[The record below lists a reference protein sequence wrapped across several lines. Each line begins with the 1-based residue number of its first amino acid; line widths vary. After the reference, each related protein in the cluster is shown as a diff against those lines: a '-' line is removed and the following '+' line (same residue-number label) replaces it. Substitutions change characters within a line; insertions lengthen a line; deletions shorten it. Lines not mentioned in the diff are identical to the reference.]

1 MTVKALKQ
9 AFGQDLVVMTDVCLC
24 AYTDTGHCGV
34 NHGAEIVND
43 PSVAA
48 LARMAVAHAEAGA
61 DIVAPSDMMDGRI
74 RAMREALEA
83 AGLPNT
89 GILSYA
95 IKHAGA
101 YYGPFREA
109 ADSSPKFGDRRSY
122 QMDPRNAR
130 EGAAGRACWT
140 WKRAPTRSWSSRP
153 CPTSTSSGGCGNRPC
168 APSPPTTP
176 PRNTV
181 RSRPPPGWAGWTKPT
196 CSGSTSSPSAAP
208 ARTGSSP
215 TRLAKPFKST
225 GSDMENANDTLFQE
239 ALTHFPG
246 GVSSPVRAFRAVG
259 GTPKFFRK
267 AWGARFED
275 EEGRRYVDLCMSWG
289 PLILGHAVPEVLAAA
304 REAMEEGLTFGA
316 PSRRE
321 IILARRIKTMVP
333 FVEKMRFVSSGTE
346 AVMSA
351 LRAARGF
358 TGRDRVIK
366 FEGCYHGHCDGML
379 VKAGS
384 GLVTFGEPSSAGVP
398 KAFADLT
405 TVIPLDDLEA
415 LEPVFAKQGG
425 ELAAVIIE
433 PIPANNGLLVQDLAF
448 LQRLRELCTGNGTVL
463 IFDEVIS
470 GFRVAPGGAAE
481 LFGITPD
488 LVTYGKIIGGGMPVG
503 LYGGRKD
510 IMAVISPD
518 GPVYQAGTLSGNPV
532 AMAAGLATL
541 EKPPP
546 TCTATWSTRAPAGPP
561 PSRRSPGCTRPGWAA

>member
-1 MTVKALKQ
+1 
-9 AFGQDLVVMTDVCLC
+9 
-24 AYTDTGHCGV
+24 
-34 NHGAEIVND
+34 
-43 PSVAA
+43 
-48 LARMAVAHAEAGA
+48 
-61 DIVAPSDMMDGRI
+61 
-74 RAMREALEA
+74 
-83 AGLPNT
+83 
-89 GILSYA
+89 
-95 IKHAGA
+95 
-101 YYGPFREA
+101 
-109 ADSSPKFGDRRSY
+109 
-122 QMDPRNAR
+122 
-130 EGAAGRACWT
+130 
-140 WKRAPTRSWSSRP
+140 
-153 CPTSTSSGGCGNRPC
+153 
-168 APSPPTTP
+168 
-176 PRNTV
+176 
-181 RSRPPPGWAGWTKPT
+181 
-196 CSGSTSSPSAAP
+196 
-208 ARTGSSP
+208 
-215 TRLAKPFKST
+215 
-225 GSDMENANDTLFQE
+225 MENANDTLFQE

-358 TGRDRVIK
+358 TRRDRVIK
-366 FEGCYHGHCDGML
+366 FDGCYHGHSDGML

-398 KAFADLT
+398 KGYADLT
-405 TVIPLDDLEA
+405 TVLPLDDLEA
-415 LEPVFAKQGG
+415 LEQAFAQLGG
-425 ELAAVIIE
+425 QLAAVIIE
-433 PIPANNGLLVQDLAF
+433 PIPANNGLLIQDLGF
-448 LQRLRELCTGNGTVL
+448 LQRLRELCTRNGTVL

-470 GFRVAPGGAAE
+470 GFRVAAGGAAE

-541 EKPPP
+541 EKLTPNLYRDLEHKGARWA
-546 TCTATWSTRAPAGPP
+546 TAFEKIPGLCAPRVGSLLWPLFQPGVKRADRIESGAIAKFNRMHGLMLEQGVYLP
-561 PSRRSPGCTRPGWAA
+561 PSGFEVAFLSAAHGDEELAHFERAVGMVSQELRKAL

>member
-1 MTVKALKQ
+1 
-9 AFGQDLVVMTDVCLC
+9 
-24 AYTDTGHCGV
+24 
-34 NHGAEIVND
+34 
-43 PSVAA
+43 
-48 LARMAVAHAEAGA
+48 
-61 DIVAPSDMMDGRI
+61 
-74 RAMREALEA
+74 
-83 AGLPNT
+83 
-89 GILSYA
+89 
-95 IKHAGA
+95 
-101 YYGPFREA
+101 
-109 ADSSPKFGDRRSY
+109 
-122 QMDPRNAR
+122 
-130 EGAAGRACWT
+130 
-140 WKRAPTRSWSSRP
+140 
-153 CPTSTSSGGCGNRPC
+153 
-168 APSPPTTP
+168 
-176 PRNTV
+176 
-181 RSRPPPGWAGWTKPT
+181 
-196 CSGSTSSPSAAP
+196 
-208 ARTGSSP
+208 
-215 TRLAKPFKST
+215 
-225 GSDMENANDTLFQE
+225 MENANDTLFQE

-289 PLILGHAVPEVLAAA
+289 PLILGHAVPEVLGAA

-358 TGRDRVIK
+358 TRRDRVLK
-366 FEGCYHGHCDGML
+366 FEGCYHGHSDGML

-405 TVIPLDDLEA
+405 TVISLDDPEA
-415 LEPVFAKQGG
+415 LERVFAEQGG
-425 ELAAVIIE
+425 ELAAAIIE
-433 PIPANNGLLVQDLAF
+433 PVPANNGLLVQDPGF
-448 LQRLRELCTGNGTVL
+448 LRRLRELCSQHGTVL

-481 LFGITPD
+481 LFRITPD

-541 EKPPP
+541 EKLTPNVYRDLEAKGAKWAAAFEKLPGLHAP
-546 TCTATWSTRAPAGPP
+546 RVGSLIWPLFQAGVKRADRVEDGAISKFNRLHGLLLKQGIYLP
-561 PSRRSPGCTRPGWAA
+561 PSGFEVAFLSAAHGEEELAHLERAIGVVAQELKASV

>member
-1 MTVKALKQ
+1 
-9 AFGQDLVVMTDVCLC
+9 
-24 AYTDTGHCGV
+24 
-34 NHGAEIVND
+34 
-43 PSVAA
+43 
-48 LARMAVAHAEAGA
+48 
-61 DIVAPSDMMDGRI
+61 
-74 RAMREALEA
+74 
-83 AGLPNT
+83 
-89 GILSYA
+89 
-95 IKHAGA
+95 
-101 YYGPFREA
+101 
-109 ADSSPKFGDRRSY
+109 
-122 QMDPRNAR
+122 
-130 EGAAGRACWT
+130 
-140 WKRAPTRSWSSRP
+140 
-153 CPTSTSSGGCGNRPC
+153 
-168 APSPPTTP
+168 
-176 PRNTV
+176 
-181 RSRPPPGWAGWTKPT
+181 
-196 CSGSTSSPSAAP
+196 
-208 ARTGSSP
+208 
-215 TRLAKPFKST
+215 
-225 GSDMENANDTLFQE
+225 MENANDTLFQE

-321 IILARRIKTMVP
+321 LILARRIKTMVP

-358 TGRDRVIK
+358 TGRDRILK
-366 FEGCYHGHCDGML
+366 FDGCYHGHSDGML

-384 GLVTFGEPSSAGVP
+384 GLATFGEPSSAGVP
-398 KAFADLT
+398 RAFADLT

-415 LEPVFAKQGG
+415 LEQVFAKQGS

-433 PIPANNGLLVQDLAF
+433 PIPANNGLLVQDLSF
-448 LQRLRELCTGNGTVL
+448 LQRLRELCTKHGAVL

-541 EKPPP
+541 EKLTPNLYRDLDRQAARWAAAFERIPGLHAP
-546 TCTATWSTRAPAGPP
+546 RVGSLIWPLFQPGVKRADRVESGAIAKFNRMHGLLLTQGVYLP
-561 PSRRSPGCTRPGWAA
+561 PSGFEVAFLSAAHGDEELAHFERAVGVVALELKDPA